1 MRYLD
6 KNDIILINRLT
17 IDAHGGNYTPPFN
30 ILKEEPLD
38 YVVEIVHADIFGEP
52 MYPSVSDKA
61 GVYLFSI
68 VCNHIFL
75 DGNKRTGLEAALSF
89 LKLNGSRLRKDLALA
104 ELHDFVI
111 KVASGESTLDEC
123 RTWFKDNIIERI

>member
-1 MRYLD
+1 MIYLD
-6 KNDIILINRLT
+6 KDDIILINQFT

-38 YVVEIVHADIFGEP
+38 YVVDIVQADIFGEP
-52 MYPSVSDKA
+52 MYPDISDKA

-89 LKLNGSRLRKDLALA
+89 LKLNGSRLRRDLALSV
-104 ELHDFVI
+104 LHDFVI

-123 RTWFKDNIIERI
+123 RSWFKENIAVMI